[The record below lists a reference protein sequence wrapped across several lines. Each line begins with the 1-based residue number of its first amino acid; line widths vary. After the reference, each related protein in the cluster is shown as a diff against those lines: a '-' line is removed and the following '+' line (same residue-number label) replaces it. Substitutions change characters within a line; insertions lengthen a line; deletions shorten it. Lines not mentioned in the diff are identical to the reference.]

1 MHLRDL
7 FSSAVQGLLT
17 HKGRALLT
25 MLGIIIGIA
34 SIMVVMSVGK
44 GANYLVLSEI
54 QSFGPNT
61 VFVLPGRKPRGLN
74 DISSTLLSDSLKV
87 NDFKDL
93 DDPTKLPHVVRV
105 IPYVFSPV
113 TMEYDAETFNG
124 TLIGSTQNAQPSFDL
139 DVVEG
144 RFFDS
149 FDVSDHARVAVIGE
163 RVKEELFG
171 FDSALDKNIRV
182 NNTLFRVIG
191 VMGPEGQS
199 FVDIDSSIFAPY
211 PPVQQDVLGIRHFQR
226 IAVEVSSQDV
236 LPGVVA
242 DVEALLRD
250 NHNIDNPDN
259 DDFSVQTQEDV
270 AQTVG
275 SVTSILT
282 ILLASVA
289 AISLIVG
296 GVGIMNVMF
305 VSVTERTKEI
315 GLRKALGARSKDV
328 LLQFLIE
335 SALLTLLGGVIGV
348 IAGGG
353 LTVLATLAANAF
365 AGLSFPL
372 LISWWGVMLG
382 VVVSMGL
389 GIAFGIVPARSAA
402 RKSPMEAIRY

>member
-7 FSSAVQGLLT
+7 FSSALQGLLT

-54 QSFGPNT
+54 QSFGPDT

-93 DDPTKLPHVVRV
+93 DDPAKLSHVVRV

-124 TLIGSTQNAQPSFDL
+124 MLIGSTQDAQPSFEL
-139 DVVEG
+139 DIVEG
-144 RFFDS
+144 RFFDL

-171 FDSALDKNIRV
+171 LDSALDKKIRV
-182 NNTLFRVIG
+182 NDTLFRVIG

-226 IAVEVSSQDV
+226 IAVEASSQDV
-236 LPGVVA
+236 LPGVVS

-315 GLRKALGARSKDV
+315 GLRKALGARSKDI

-348 IAGGG
+348 LAGGG
-353 LTVLATLAANAF
+353 LTVLATVAANAF

-382 VVVSMGL
+382 VVVSVGL
-389 GIAFGIVPARSAA
+389 GIVFGIVPARSAA